1 MSSGVN
7 GESGNATAYYPDE
20 KRMRMGMGKR
30 GSTDL
35 ESGSHHGHGHGGIQ
49 MDLGLDRVSRVV

>member
-1 MSSGVN
+1 MSSSVN

-20 KRMRMGMGKR
+20 KRMGKR

-35 ESGSHHGHGHGGIQ
+35 ESGSHHGHGHGGGIQ